1 MKNFFQRG
9 FSFFLHFLGDSSVE
23 QGDFSG
29 AKVII
34 NQIVAVNLVYGF
46 LSVMV
51 IISKNRFINLA
62 EFKVG
67 DICRAAA

>member
-1 MKNFFQRG
+1 MTKSPLLRRAGGFFP
-9 FSFFLHFLGDSSVE
+9 
-23 QGDFSG
+23 G

-34 NQIVAVNLVYGF
+34 DQIVAVNLVYGF

-51 IISKNRFINLA
+51 IISKNRFIDLA